1 MAEDQETWT
10 TRTTIDK
17 LPLMK
22 FLAYRKKLPE
32 NLKIKENRSSAGAQ
46 KCQLFTTAIAAL
58 PRAYS
63 QGRLN
68 QWAHWARAQGL
79 WIFSFWRPPTGCGE
93 INFYAVCK
101 LTIYALLVFVR
112 SRSNIN
118 NKINK
123 IK

>member
-1 MAEDQETWT
+1 
-10 TRTTIDK
+10 
-17 LPLMK
+17 MK

-58 PRAYS
+58 RRAYS

-79 WIFSFWRPPTGCGE
+79 WIIFLFEGPQLAVVKL
-93 INFYAVCK
+93 IFYAVCK

-112 SRSNIN
+112 SRSNTN